1 MGISISGS
9 QRTSAAEYS
18 VKRGVDSSQKGFS
31 QTFQQSMDD
40 SRKQQLGKQAMDILD
55 DIENDAEELLR
66 RVDMDAFESY
76 CRRLSLVLGEILENA
91 YLFSSE
97 RVFDRDGRQRVFSTV
112 SVINESIG
120 RLGEELISGNT
131 TQLGFLSKIDEIRGL
146 LTDLLT

>member
-9 QRTSAAEYS
+9 QRANTDYS
-18 VKRGVDSSQKGFS
+18 VKRGVDSEQKGFS
-31 QTFQQSMDD
+31 QAFQQCMDD
-40 SRKQQLGKQAMDILD
+40 SRKQQLGRQAMDIID
-55 DIENDAEELLR
+55 EIQSDAEEILR
-66 RVDMDAFESY
+66 RADIDAFESY

-120 RLGEELISGNT
+120 KLGEELISGNT
-131 TQLGFLSKIDEIRGL
+131 HQLGFLSKIDEIRGL
-146 LTDLLT
+146 LTDLFT